1 MGVCKTER
9 SRRRAHDNETKLN
22 TSRALPPP
30 LPPTKQM
37 PNNCI
42 EVETNL
48 CVQLLPPLNLT
59 LSCSLSLSLLLLY
72 FCLLDSAYEWFL
84 PLFRFVELCIYL
96 LKSLSPVSLSLSI
109 SVFFLFL
116 MCWLQMFGIFHARL
130 TPEHHL
136 NFLAKYL
143 SCSIEYSY

>member
-9 SRRRAHDNETKLN
+9 SRRRAYDNETKLN
-22 TSRALPPP
+22 TSRASPPP

-59 LSCSLSLSLLLLY
+59 LSWSLSLSLLLLY

-96 LKSLSPVSLSLSI
+96 LKSLSPS
-109 SVFFLFL
+109 LFL
-116 MCWLQMFGIFHARL
+116 TLRVFSLLNVLTSNVWHFSCTLDPRASFELFGEIS
-130 TPEHHL
+130 
-136 NFLAKYL
+136 FLLCPVFY
-143 SCSIEYSY
+143 